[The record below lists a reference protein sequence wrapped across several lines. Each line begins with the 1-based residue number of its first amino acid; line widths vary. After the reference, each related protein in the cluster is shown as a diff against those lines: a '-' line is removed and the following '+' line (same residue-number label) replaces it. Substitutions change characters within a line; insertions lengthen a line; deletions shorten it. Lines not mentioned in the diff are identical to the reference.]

1 MISDESGSWCPE
13 INGKLNISSFHD
25 KKIEEKPCS
34 AHLKNSHISAECS
47 MQVPKLWFW
56 AHISSSLII
65 IIINGTCNIATT
77 TLMLLKI
84 QIFFWSCNYLR
95 NFSLIYPT
103 FSSFCFFRHKITVLI
118 FFLFWNAFTKA
129 KIIWMGKENRQCF
142 RHLLFWKYIFA
153 LKEYCIARHLN
164 KFFSQEFE
172 ANL

>member
-65 IIINGTCNIATT
+65 IIINGTWNIAT

-84 QIFFWSCNYLR
+84 QILFFFWSCNYLR

-118 FFLFWNAFTKA
+118 FFFFGMHLQRLKSSEWVRKTDNVLDTFFLKIYFCTK
-129 KIIWMGKENRQCF
+129 GVL
-142 RHLLFWKYIFA
+142 H
-153 LKEYCIARHLN
+153 
-164 KFFSQEFE
+164 S
-172 ANL
+172 

>member
-1 MISDESGSWCPE
+1 MANWTF
-13 INGKLNISSFHD
+13 LLFLT

-84 QIFFWSCNYLR
+84 QIFFFWSCNYLR

-118 FFLFWNAFTKA
+118 FFFFGMHLQRLKSSEWVRKTYNVLDTSFF
-129 KIIWMGKENRQCF
+129 EN
-142 RHLLFWKYIFA
+142 IF
-153 LKEYCIARHLN
+153 LH
-164 KFFSQEFE
+164 
-172 ANL
+172 